1 MTPRQ
6 FAAALAGTRM
16 PPDSASS
23 RAARLVLVDGLS
35 MHAAARECGIGHSA
49 VSRAVARIQP
59 RETCPTCGGSGKL
72 AATAIVPAAR

>member
-6 FAAALAGTRM
+6 FAAALAGTHM
-16 PPDSASS
+16 PPDSGSS

-59 RETCPTCGGSGKL
+59 RVACPHCAGTGRVSL
-72 AATAIVPAAR
+72 F